1 MESTELKESHSID
14 DSSRWRPLRRE
25 LLNWFRTNASPLAEA
40 YEGAIRLIED
50 GDFPGR
56 VHFIA
61 HAVRD
66 ISDRLVY
73 VLDPQ
78 LKAGRV
84 QYENEMDR
92 IEKLW
97 PTELMSI
104 RDTQDAAA
112 EIETVRIDH
121 KVASIIDS
129 LVKAHR
135 ERRQRPSNYELLF
148 RYLMRKEPFQA
159 EVNQR
164 LVMDFKR
171 MRDWFMNLTHLR
183 DKKVPQVDES
193 ELQTQFKKFEGMLH
207 SFVGNFFTGKKE
219 LDEILRQTNR

>member
-1 MESTELKESHSID
+1 MQEPHSLD
-14 DSSRWRPLRRE
+14 DSSHWTPLRRE
-25 LLNWFRTNASPLAEA
+25 LLNWFRTNAAPLAEA
-40 YEGAIRLIED
+40 YEGAIRLIDD

-56 VHFIA
+56 IHFVA

-84 QYENEMDR
+84 QYENELDR
-92 IEKLW
+92 IEKHW
-97 PTELMSI
+97 PQLMSVG
-104 RDTQDAAA
+104 DTNDAVA
-112 EIETVRIDH
+112 ETETLRINH
-121 KVASIIDS
+121 KVASMIDS

-135 ERRQRPSNYELLF
+135 ERRLRPSNYELLF
-148 RYLMRKEPFQA
+148 RFLMRKEPLQA
-159 EVNQR
+159 EVNER
-164 LVMDFKR
+164 LVRDFAK
-171 MRDWFMNLTHLR
+171 MRGWFMDLTHLR
-183 DKKVPQVDES
+183 REQTPVIDES

-219 LDEILRQTNR
+219 LDEILRQANQ